1 MKAIRGATSVEKNE
15 REEIVARTIE
25 LIEKILTNN
34 DIWEIHSVIF
44 TVTRDLT
51 AFNPATAFR
60 ERFDY
65 NDVALLCINEAD
77 FQGSLN
83 GIIRVLIHCESTSKN
98 FVYLHRARNL
108 RPDLVFN
115 DEDNP

>member
-15 REEIVARTIE
+15 REEIAARTIE

-44 TVTRDLT
+44 TVTRDIT

-65 NDVALLCINEAD
+65 NNVALLCIN
-77 FQGSLN
+77 GRLS
-83 GIIRVLIHCESTSKN
+83 GITEWIKRVLIHCESTSKN

-115 DEDNP
+115 GEDNP